1 MAELDFTRFGELRAD
16 VWRDYLTIAFLRLKV
31 QWLVGFQARLRQ
43 RWWFSLATLIDIR
56 SLGASHCL
64 IRRLNR

>member
-1 MAELDFTRFGELRAD
+1 MAELSFARVCAQRAN
-16 VWRDYLTIAFLRLKV
+16 RQRYYLTVTFLRLKV
-31 QWLVGFQARLRQ
+31 QWPVRYRARLGQHR
-43 RWWFSLATLIDIR
+43 WFSLATLVDIR